1 MHICCIGAG
10 YVGGPTMAVVAKH
23 CPSTQISVVD
33 VNAEQIQRWNS
44 DVLPIFEPGLDEI
57 VRATRGRNLRFTT
70 DVKAEIA
77 KADIVFIAVNTP
89 TKESGVGAGCAAD
102 IKNCERCART
112 IAEAAT
118 SHTIVVEK
126 STVPV
131 RTADAVER
139 IITANATPGA
149 TFTVLS
155 NPEFLAEGTAIRDLE
170 APARVLIGGPPTSRG
185 RAAMDSLAAVYAHW
199 VPRERILTTN
209 VWSAELSKLVAN
221 AFLAQRISSINAI
234 SALCERTR
242 ADVTEVARAIGT
254 DPRIGPGFLQ
264 ASIGFGG
271 SCFQK
276 DVRNLVYLCHHF
288 GLPDVAAYWEQVIS
302 INTWQRDRFARTMV
316 ETMMHT
322 VTDKRI
328 AIFGF
333 AFKKNTGDVR
343 ETSAAYVIRRLHAD
357 GARCAVYDP
366 AVTADAM
373 HNELARLDDTQSG
386 ARLATMEASALAA
399 ATGAHAIAVVT
410 EWDEFATYDYQALY
424 DVMAKPAFVFDGRNV
439 LDHRALRAIGFEVYV
454 IGRPTVC
461 QGGR

>member
-1 MHICCIGAG
+1 M
-10 YVGGPTMAVVAKH
+10 
-23 CPSTQISVVD
+23 Q
-33 VNAEQIQRWNS
+33 QQR
-44 DVLPIFEPGLDEI
+44 
-57 VRATRGRNLRFTT
+57 
-70 DVKAEIA
+70 
-77 KADIVFIAVNTP
+77 
-89 TKESGVGAGCAAD
+89 
-102 IKNCERCART
+102 
-112 IAEAAT
+112 
-118 SHTIVVEK
+118 
-126 STVPV
+126 
-131 RTADAVER
+131 
-139 IITANATPGA
+139 
-149 TFTVLS
+149 
-155 NPEFLAEGTAIRDLE
+155 GTA
-170 APARVLIGGPPTSRG
+170 
-185 RAAMDSLAAVYAHW
+185 
-199 VPRERILTTN
+199 
-209 VWSAELSKLVAN
+209 
-221 AFLAQRISSINAI
+221 
-234 SALCERTR
+234 ALCERTR

-254 DPRIGPGFLQ
+254 DPRIGPGFLH

-276 DVRNLVYLCHHF
+276 DVLNLVYLCHHF

-333 AFKKNTGDVR
+333 AFKKDTGDVR
-343 ETSAAYVIRRLHAD
+343 ETSATYVIRRLHAD

-439 LDHRALRAIGFEVYV
+439 LDHSALRAIGFEVYV
-454 IGRPTVC
+454 IGRPTVPE
-461 QGGR
+461 RSVI